1 MRSAVIPSKNQIMG
15 GVYIQVRQIGGSEK
29 IHKKEIGTAIKKTGI
44 PEPISEVLSAVS
56 STYGKNNNDALS
68 REIREMWGGGNFFEF

>member
-1 MRSAVIPSKNQIMG
+1 MG
-15 GVYIQVRQIGGSEK
+15 GVYIQARQLGGSEK
-29 IHKKEIGTAIKKTGI
+29 IHKKEIGTAIINTGI

>member
-1 MRSAVIPSKNQIMG
+1 MRSAVIPSKNQILG
-15 GVYIQVRQIGGSEK
+15 GVYIKARQMRGNEK
-29 IHKKEIGTAIKKTGI
+29 IHKKEIGTAIKSMGI

-68 REIREMWGGGNFFEF
+68 REIREKWGGGDFFEF